1 MRDYA
6 ALIELCSPRTPTCQK
21 SCVYLFFGLPTPEQ
35 PLKMILFVLLLVM
48 DQQHVTLALYTH
60 EALYVQCLGQE
71 NNTSNPKP
79 LTLDPLVLASAW
91 KDVIKNNFAIFVCYP

>member
-1 MRDYA
+1 
-6 ALIELCSPRTPTCQK
+6 
-21 SCVYLFFGLPTPEQ
+21 
-35 PLKMILFVLLLVM
+35 M

-79 LTLDPLVLASAW
+79 LTLDPSPVQEPLVLASA
-91 KDVIKNNFAIFVCYP
+91 